1 MDAEPGIPD
10 QRQHDIL
17 SRLRERSAVHA
28 GLYTIALRELE
39 SPAVEGLESARISV
53 VCHCARE
60 LMLGALDVLV
70 DTPEPRQKH
79 SSGSL
84 ARNLPSVI
92 SREGGPDLR
101 ANQDLIPIPRAVAAA
116 FADLIDAST
125 REHGRNQRN
134 AAALVTGSADGSHPS
149 IREWGT
155 AYGFFVQWAHVDQHH
170 RKDLPDD
177 TTLARHL
184 RIVEDV
190 IEVRMNLFFENLST
204 VEDLLA
210 LANSTDGPPE

>member
-1 MDAEPGIPD
+1 MDASPESLD
-10 QRQHDIL
+10 QRQHDML
-17 SRLRERSAVHA
+17 KRLRERSAVHA
-28 GLYTIALRELE
+28 GLYALALRELG
-39 SPAVEGLESARISV
+39 SPAVDGLEPARISV
-53 VCHCARE
+53 ICHCARE
-60 LMLGALDVLV
+60 LMLGALDILV
-70 DTPEPRQKH
+70 DTPEPRPSP

-92 SREGGPDLR
+92 LREGGPDLR
-101 ANQDLIPIPRAVAAA
+101 ANQDLIPIPRTVAGA

-149 IREWGT
+149 IKEWGK

-170 RKDLPDD
+170 RKNLPADA
-177 TTLARHL
+177 TLARHL

-190 IEVRMNLFFENLST
+190 MEVRMNLFFENLGT

-210 LANSTDGPPE
+210 LANATDGPPE